1 MRKNLLIVW
10 AIVLMAGLGSCVKD
24 STTRSYVLYKP
35 VYKEK
40 TEVYSTIVGS
50 KAAKNIEVP
59 GKLYVYDNYL
69 FINEL
74 NKGIHIIDNSN
85 PAAPVNKAFIEIPGN
100 LDIAV
105 KGNTLYADL
114 YSDLLSFDISDP
126 SNAKLLKTESNVF
139 PDRAYIN
146 GFIAANDKIIVDWIR
161 VDTTVNYEMAQQ
173 PCWNCGIWF
182 DSRSFS
188 SMNAVTTA
196 KATSGVAGSM
206 ARFSIVNNHMYTVN
220 SYALNVFN
228 ITNEQSPLWVK
239 KNINVGMLIETIYP
253 FQDKLFI
260 GSGVGM
266 HIYDISNAAEPVKL
280 SSFTH
285 ARACDPVVTD
295 GDYAYVTL
303 RTGTT
308 CATAGI
314 VNSLEVIDVKNLSAP
329 SLLKKYNLTN
339 PSGLAKVGNDLW
351 ICDGKDGLKLFDAT
365 KPADIQLKNIVPG
378 IQPYDVIP
386 VGNRLIVSANEGII
400 QLSYN
405 SAGNKITELSRI
417 KAD

>member
-1 MRKNLLIVW
+1 MRKNVLIVL
-10 AIVLMAGLGSCVKD
+10 AIILVAGFGSCIKD

-74 NKGIHIIDNSN
+74 NKGIHVIDNSN

-173 PCWNCGIWF
+173 PCWSCGIWF

-188 SMNAVTTA
+188 SMNAATTA

-206 ARFSIVNNHMYTVN
+206 ARFSIVNNYMYTVN

-228 ITNEQSPLWVK
+228 ITNEQTPLWVK
-239 KNINVGMLIETIYP
+239 KNINIGMLIETIYP

-266 HIYDISNAAEPVKL
+266 HIFDISNAAEPVKV

-285 ARACDPVVTD
+285 ARACDPVVSD

-303 RTGTT
+303 RTGTS

-329 SLLKKYNLTN
+329 ILLKKYDLTN

-351 ICDGKDGLKLFDAT
+351 ICDGKDGLKLFDAA
-365 KPADIQLKNIVPG
+365 KPADIKLKNIVPG